1 MTIVPSSGK
10 QKTRSLITVR
20 LFPFKIQ
27 LNEQSTMASPNPGTQ
42 AASVLEKAKQ
52 ISPSILGCYPN
63 NHPRVDFYLEMQN
76 TYVGPELVDIQGG

>member
-1 MTIVPSSGK
+1 
-10 QKTRSLITVR
+10 
-20 LFPFKIQ
+20 
-27 LNEQSTMASPNPGTQ
+27 MASPNPRAQ

-76 TYVGPELVDIQGG
+76 AYVGPELVDIQGG